1 MNIGG
6 INMFR
11 FFSRVKTIVSAEF
24 NALLNKAED
33 PVKLVDQFII
43 DMEKDIADV
52 EAAVAKQIANEKLLC
67 KQYEEAATLVE
78 KRQSQAIK
86 ALESGDEDLA
96 RRVLEDKNKQQ
107 QQADTLKTSYEES
120 AKLSGELKDKL
131 HEMKD
136 ELREMKMKKDSLK
149 ARSESAKA
157 RAKVN
162 HALSGIG
169 TGAKSGFDRM
179 EEKVMRQ
186 EAEAESSEE
195 LRSTNKSLDDEIA
208 ALDKKSSV
216 DDELAAL
223 KAQLKS
229 KE

>member
-52 EAAVAKQIANEKLLC
+52 EAAVAKQIANEKLLG

-107 QQADTLKTSYEES
+107 QQADTLKTSYEEA

>member
-1 MNIGG
+1 
-6 INMFR
+6 MFR

-52 EAAVAKQIANEKLLC
+52 EATVAKQIANEKLLG
-67 KQYEEAATLVE
+67 KQYEEAKTLVD
-78 KRQSQAIK
+78 KRQSQAMK
-86 ALESGDEDLA
+86 ALEAGDEDLA

-107 QQADTLKTSYEES
+107 QHVDILATSYEE
-120 AKLSGELKDKL
+120 AANLSKELKGKL

-149 ARSESAKA
+149 ARAESAKA

-162 HALSGIG
+162 HTLSGIG
-169 TGAKSGFDRM
+169 NGAKSGFERM

-195 LRSTNKSLDDEIA
+195 LRSANKTLDDEIA

-216 DDELAAL
+216 DEELAAL
-223 KAQLKS
+223 KAQLHNKN
-229 KE
+229 